1 MKKFSWLLIL
11 SLCVT
16 MLAVPVFNMNAK
28 AAAGDLFDAT
38 ETVYAPNFSKLDEL
52 VSNGMIKGNINAPAL
67 ASDGSLELKSSSSGQ
82 SVWQLYFNESKT
94 PLGVGEGNIYC
105 IDFDIKKPSTST
117 ASYIQIGD
125 SGDKMFREYIH
136 SDSAITAGEF
146 INIKYIVDAQTGSK
160 TIYYLVNNTYKKSA
174 TSGRNAQILTMV
186 NNASSYSYY
195 IRNFSVYKIAP
206 SALESAL
213 NFWTMDEAAILGEN
227 ASADAIT
234 SNLNLTEGITWIS
247 SNENII
253 SNDGVVSRDMVWPST
268 TVTLTA
274 KAGDKLSKDFTF
286 KVLRKDIAP
295 SEGMVGDYYVY
306 DDFETS
312 TLESGGVV
320 VNAGTAEIKNGKL
333 YHTHTGSSGEQIM
346 YYYFVPEKAPQK
358 TIAGGNI
365 LVAEFDIKKELTED
379 LTRSAYY
386 LRIQSY
392 DGWRHYAQTYV
403 KGSSSEPVGAT
414 GKAYYDSTVAHF
426 KYIFDTTKNT
436 YSLYINGM
444 LEYYETAKN
453 TNSNPY
459 NHIQSLMLVNQT
471 PGSTVSIDN
480 VKVYKISEKTYIAGY
495 NNYGITKFGV
505 NKSMVDEAGVYAANI
520 SYLAT
525 GLSAAPAESDLP
537 FCYVAKYN
545 GNELDSVEVCNA
557 KLVTYSETD
566 GVYGWWFPNANA
578 SVSDDEIG
586 NTSVK
591 AFVWNGITPVDKHIV
606 AKAINE

>member
-16 MLAVPVFNMNAK
+16 MLACPVLGVQ
-28 AAAGDLFDAT
+28 AAPGELFDAT
-38 ETVYAPNFSKLDEL
+38 EVIYAPDFSSMTADPTDGGRITY
-52 VSNGMIKGNINAPAL
+52 NRNAPVI
-67 ASDGSLELKSSSSGQ
+67 ASDGSMQLTASNAGQ
-82 SVWQLYFNESKT
+82 SVWTFYLNETKGDLPT
-94 PLGVGEGNIYC
+94 GEGVVYC
-105 IDFDIKKPSTST
+105 LEFDIKKPNTST
-117 ASYIQIGD
+117 AAYYRIAN
-125 SGDKMFREYIH
+125 SGDRIM
-136 SDSAITAGEF
+136 SDVYFHNDSNYVPNEF
-146 INIKYIVDAQTGSK
+146 TNVKILIEQSSSKRIMILVDNKLTTMTSTGRTLLYFS
-160 TIYYLVNNTYKKSA
+160 ICV
-174 TSGRNAQILTMV
+174 
-186 NNASSYSYY
+186 NASSYSYY
-195 IRNFSVYKIAP
+195 LDNYSIYKISQDDFNNAY
-206 SALESAL
+206 SFFSLDESL
-213 NFWTMDEAAILGEN
+213 ILGAN

-234 SNLNLTEGITWIS
+234 SNLNLTEGITWTS

-253 SNDGVVSRDMVWPST
+253 SNDGVISRDMVWPST

-274 KAGDKLSKDFTF
+274 KSGDKLSKDFTF

-320 VNAGTAEIKNGKL
+320 VNSGTAEIKNGKL
-333 YHTHTGSSGEQIM
+333 YHTHTGTSGEQSM
-346 YYYFVPEKAPQK
+346 YYYFVPEKAAQK

-392 DGWRHYAQTYV
+392 DGWRHYAQTNV

-426 KYIFDTTKNT
+426 KYIFDTAKNT

-444 LEYYETAKN
+444 LEYYEAAKN

-480 VKVYKISEKTYIAGY
+480 VKVYKISEKTYETGY
-495 NNYGITKFGV
+495 NNYGI
-505 NKSMVDEAGVYAANI
+505 SMLGTLTDTVDAAGKYESYI

-525 GLSAAPAESDLP
+525 GLGSAPAQDTLP
-537 FCYVAKYN
+537 VCYVAKYN
-545 GNELDSVEVCNA
+545 GDELESVEICNA

-566 GVYGWWFPNANA
+566 GVYGWWFPDAVVGVDEA
-578 SVSDDEIG
+578 EIG
-586 NTSVK
+586 DTSIK
-591 AFVWNGITPVDKHIV
+591 AFVWNGVTPVDKHIV

>member
-16 MLAVPVFNMNAK
+16 MLACPVLGVQ
-28 AAAGDLFDAT
+28 AAPGELFDAT
-38 ETVYAPNFSKLDEL
+38 EVIYAPDFSSMTADPTDGGRIAYNL
-52 VSNGMIKGNINAPAL
+52 NAPVI
-67 ASDGSLELKSSSSGQ
+67 ASDGSMQLTASSAGQ
-82 SVWQLYFNESKT
+82 SVWTFYLNETKGDLPT
-94 PLGVGEGNIYC
+94 GEGVVYC
-105 IDFDIKKPSTST
+105 LEFDIKKPNTSSAAYYRIANSGDRIMSDVYFHDDSNYVPNEFTNVKILIEQSSSKRIMILVDNKLTTMTST
-117 ASYIQIGD
+117 
-125 SGDKMFREYIH
+125 
-136 SDSAITAGEF
+136 
-146 INIKYIVDAQTGSK
+146 
-160 TIYYLVNNTYKKSA
+160 
-174 TSGRNAQILTMV
+174 GRTLLYFSLCV
-186 NNASSYSYY
+186 NASSYSYY
-195 IRNFSVYKIAP
+195 LDNYSIYKISQDDFNNAY
-206 SALESAL
+206 SFFSLDESS
-213 NFWTMDEAAILGEN
+213 ILGAN

-333 YHTHTGSSGEQIM
+333 YHTHTGTSGEQIM

-392 DGWRHYAQTYV
+392 DGWRHYAQTNV

-444 LEYYETAKN
+444 LEYYEASKN

-480 VKVYKISEKTYIAGY
+480 VKVYKISEKTYETGY
-495 NNYGITKFGV
+495 NNYGI
-505 NKSMVDEAGVYAANI
+505 SMLGTLTDTVDAAGKYESHI

-525 GLSAAPAESDLP
+525 GLESAPAQDTLP
-537 FCYVAKYN
+537 VCYVAKYN
-545 GNELDSVEVCNA
+545 GNELDSVEVCEA

-566 GVYGWWFPNANA
+566 GVYGWWFPDAVVGVDEA
-578 SVSDDEIG
+578 EIG
-586 NTSVK
+586 ETSIK
-591 AFVWNGITPVDKHIV
+591 AFVWNGVTPVDKHIL
-606 AKAINE
+606 AKAMNE

>member
-16 MLAVPVFNMNAK
+16 MLACPVLGVQ
-28 AAAGDLFDAT
+28 AAPGELFDAT
-38 ETVYAPNFSKLDEL
+38 EVIYAPDFSSMTADPTDGGRITY
-52 VSNGMIKGNINAPAL
+52 NRNAPVI
-67 ASDGSLELKSSSSGQ
+67 ASDGSMQLTASSAGQ
-82 SVWQLYFNESKT
+82 SVWTFYLNETKGDLPT
-94 PLGVGEGNIYC
+94 GEGVVYC
-105 IDFDIKKPSTST
+105 LEFDIKKPNTSSAAYYRIANSGDRIMSDVYFHNDSNYVPNEFTNVKILIEQGSSKRIMILVDNKLTTMTST
-117 ASYIQIGD
+117 
-125 SGDKMFREYIH
+125 
-136 SDSAITAGEF
+136 
-146 INIKYIVDAQTGSK
+146 
-160 TIYYLVNNTYKKSA
+160 
-174 TSGRNAQILTMV
+174 GRTLLYFSICV
-186 NNASSYSYY
+186 NASSYSYY
-195 IRNFSVYKIAP
+195 LDNYSIYKISQDDFNNAY
-206 SALESAL
+206 SFFSLDESL
-213 NFWTMDEAAILGEN
+213 ILGAN

-234 SNLNLTEGITWIS
+234 SNLNLTEGITWTS

-274 KAGDKLSKDFTF
+274 KSGDKLSKDFTF

-320 VNAGTAEIKNGKL
+320 VNSGTAEIKNGKL
-333 YHTHTGSSGEQIM
+333 YHTHTGTSGEQSM
-346 YYYFVPEKAPQK
+346 YYYFVPEKAAQK

-392 DGWRHYAQTYV
+392 DGWRHYAQTNV

-444 LEYYETAKN
+444 LEYYEAAKN

-480 VKVYKISEKTYIAGY
+480 VKVYKISEKTYETGY
-495 NNYGITKFGV
+495 NNYGI
-505 NKSMVDEAGVYAANI
+505 SMLGTLTDTVDAAGKYESYI

-525 GLSAAPAESDLP
+525 GLGSAPAQDTLP
-537 FCYVAKYN
+537 VCYVAKYN
-545 GNELDSVEVCNA
+545 GNELESVEICNA

-566 GVYGWWFPNANA
+566 GVYGWWFPDAVVGVDEA
-578 SVSDDEIG
+578 EIG
-586 NTSVK
+586 DTSIK
-591 AFVWNGITPVDKHIV
+591 AFVWNGVTPVDKHIV